1 MKRRVITVAFAL
13 VSALA
18 TLAAGGAPISA
29 ATPHLPK
36 TPKSCDLLTAR
47 GVGRILD
54 LKVKSGKPRKIRRQ
68 PGVKSDRCDWESTKK
83 GAGGVP
89 GKALVFTVATF
100 TGADARMYHYG
111 LRDQNAA
118 AGFPYEQVPDLGTDA
133 YYQDKLTT
141 LSVLTS
147 DTRLLVVAI
156 DRRTIDR
163 SKVSLDVQNALVSSA
178 QLVVPRLTS

>member
-1 MKRRVITVAFAL
+1 MMRRVMTAAFVV
-13 VSALA
+13 VS
-18 TLAAGGAPISA
+18 TLAAGGAPISL
-29 ATPHLPK
+29 ATPQPSK
-36 TPKSCDLLTAR
+36 TPKSCGLLTAR
-47 GVGRILD
+47 EVGRILD
-54 LKVKSGKPRKIRRQ
+54 LKVNSGKPRKIGRQ

-83 GAGGVP
+83 SAGGVP

-100 TGADARMYHYG
+100 TGADARLYHYG

-118 AGFPYEQVPDLGTDA
+118 AGFPYEQVPNLGTDA
-133 YYQDKLTT
+133 YYQDELTT

-163 SKVSLDVQNALVSSA
+163 SKVSLDVQNALVSAA
-178 QLVVPRLTS
+178 QLVVPRLGTS